1 MKANQDKCHFLSSFG
16 ITAELSLP
24 DHCVK
29 SVRIRSFSGPYS
41 VQMRENADQKTPNMD
56 TFHVVDCSVE
66 NSSSEKLLGVIIER
80 SLNFS
85 EHVTNVYNKASKKF
99 KH

>member
-29 SVRIRSFSGPYS
+29 SVRIR
-41 VQMRENADQKTPNMD
+41 KTPDMD
-56 TFHVVDCSVE
+56 TFHAVDCSVE

-80 SLNFS
+80 NLNFS
-85 EHVTNVYNKASKKF
+85 EHVTNFYNKASKKF